1 MKAITIVGTIGRD
14 CEVRENKGG
23 KFATFSVAVNKG
35 YSRDAGTDWFQV
47 NYYNTKLAPYLTKG
61 KKVVASGSLDIV
73 DKDGRTFY
81 NIRANQVEFAGDA
94 RPREAEPLTT
104 NSNGPTVNLTPE
116 QQKDALN
123 ARPLMDDEIPF

>member
-1 MKAITIVGTIGRD
+1 MKVITIVGTIGRD

-23 KFATFSVAVNKG
+23 EFATFSVAVNKG

-73 DKDGRTFY
+73 EKDGRTFY

-94 RPREAEPLTT
+94 KPREQVQHTEHSAPSPQMQPSMAEI
-104 NSNGPTVNLTPE
+104 
-116 QQKDALN
+116 
-123 ARPLMDDEIPF
+123 DDEIPF

>member
-14 CEVRENKGG
+14 CEVRQNAKGE
-23 KFATFSVAVNKG
+23 FATFSVAVNKG

-47 NYYNTKLAPYLTKG
+47 NYYNTKLAQYLTKG

-94 RPREAEPLTT
+94 KPRDQVQHTEHSEPA
-104 NSNGPTVNLTPE
+104 PQMQPA
-116 QQKDALN
+116 KA
-123 ARPLMDDEIPF
+123 LMDDEIPF

>member
-1 MKAITIVGTIGRD
+1 MKVITIVGTIGRD

-23 KFATFSVAVNKG
+23 EFATFSVAVNKG

-47 NYYNTKLAPYLTKG
+47 NYYNTKLAQYLTKG

-73 DKDGRTFY
+73 EKDGRTFY

-94 RPREAEPLTT
+94 RPREQVQYNDHSSTETQADRVP
-104 NSNGPTVNLTPE
+104 
-116 QQKDALN
+116 A
-123 ARPLMDDEIPF
+123 AMDDEIPF

>member
-23 KFATFSVAVNKG
+23 QFATFSVAVNKG

-47 NYYNTKLAPYLTKG
+47 NYYNTKLAQYLTKG

-73 DKDGRTFY
+73 EKDGRTFY

-94 RPREAEPLTT
+94 KPREQVQYNDHSSTETQVDRVPA
-104 NSNGPTVNLTPE
+104 
-116 QQKDALN
+116 A
-123 ARPLMDDEIPF
+123 MDDEIPF

>member
-1 MKAITIVGTIGRD
+1 MKVITIVGTIGRD

-23 KFATFSVAVNKG
+23 QFATFSVAVNKG

-47 NYYNTKLAPYLTKG
+47 NYYNTKLAQYLTKG

-73 DKDGRTFY
+73 EKDGRTFY

-94 RPREAEPLTT
+94 KPREQVQHTEHSAP
-104 NSNGPTVNLTPE
+104 SPQMQPA
-116 QQKDALN
+116 KS
-123 ARPLMDDEIPF
+123 LMDDEIPF

>member
-23 KFATFSVAVNKG
+23 QFATFSVAVNKG

-81 NIRANQVEFAGDA
+81 NIRANQVEFAGDPK
-94 RPREAEPLTT
+94 PREQVQYSDHSSTETQADRVP
-104 NSNGPTVNLTPE
+104 
-116 QQKDALN
+116 A
-123 ARPLMDDEIPF
+123 AMDDEIPF

>member
-14 CEVRENKGG
+14 CEIRENKGG
-23 KFATFSVAVNKG
+23 EFATFSVAVNKG

-47 NYYNTKLAPYLTKG
+47 SYYNTKLAQYLTKG

-94 RPREAEPLTT
+94 KPRDQVQHTEHSAPA
-104 NSNGPTVNLTPE
+104 PQMQPA
-116 QQKDALN
+116 KA
-123 ARPLMDDEIPF
+123 LMDDEIPF